1 MVAGLYV
8 SFNVRER
15 SVSSM
20 IIDLILNLNANSQS
34 KRSLLYNVHIWMY
47 NMIGIERFLAL
58 PWCIKLSFQVSF
70 YEYSMICDANATRFH
85 LNLIDASC

>member
-8 SFNVRER
+8 SFNVHER

-34 KRSLLYNVHIWMY
+34 KRSLLFNVHI
-47 NMIGIERFLAL
+47 
-58 PWCIKLSFQVSF
+58 
-70 YEYSMICDANATRFH
+70 
-85 LNLIDASC
+85 